1 MNAVVKAWLESA
13 EMDLENIR
21 IITGNE
27 FLTPVSIFHS
37 QQCIEKV
44 FKAVL
49 ELRGMAIPKTHDLLR
64 LFSLAS
70 DFFHSEIDIVV
81 LQKLNDVYIDSRY
94 PGDFGLLPDGKP
106 SIDEAEGFY
115 QFARS
120 IFNIVKGSI

>member
-64 LFSLAS
+64 LFSLVS